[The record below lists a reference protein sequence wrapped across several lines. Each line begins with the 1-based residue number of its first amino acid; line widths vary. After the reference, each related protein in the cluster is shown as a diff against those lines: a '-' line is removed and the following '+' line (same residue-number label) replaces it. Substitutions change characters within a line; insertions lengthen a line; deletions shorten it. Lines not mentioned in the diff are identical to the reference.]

1 MYRIRKV
8 SLARLAATTL
18 LAAALPAVRPAVAS
32 AAPCKVLLQTTSRND
47 ETLDR
52 IREKAR
58 EKIGATK
65 QFQLVTGPAVAD
77 VTVET
82 NGFPVKGRPGGT
94 AMSAMILAGQH
105 SNLNLQVLLSSFVGI
120 YANGQEEAGADAIVA
135 ALEKTVTDRG
145 PDLCPNVP

>member
-65 QFQLVTGPAVAD
+65 QFQLVTVPAV
-77 VTVET
+77 
-82 NGFPVKGRPGGT
+82 GFGIGAFAFRRAFSFDGRLILLLVMDDQRNSPVCGT
-94 AMSAMILAGQH
+94 LRIFGISWTLIRKA
-105 SNLNLQVLLSSFVGI
+105 SNLSYLIRPDPLLLHPAPGSIGSV
-120 YANGQEEAGADAIVA
+120 
-135 ALEKTVTDRG
+135 
-145 PDLCPNVP
+145 C

>member
-1 MYRIRKV
+1 MSASILV
-8 SLARLAATTL
+8 LIAVTL
-18 LAAALPAVRPAVAS
+18 PLVS
-32 AAPCKVLLQTTSRND
+32 AAWRTRGYAQTLGIA
-47 ETLDR
+47 TL
-52 IREKAR
+52 IA
-58 EKIGATK
+58 
-65 QFQLVTGPAVAD
+65 VPAVAD